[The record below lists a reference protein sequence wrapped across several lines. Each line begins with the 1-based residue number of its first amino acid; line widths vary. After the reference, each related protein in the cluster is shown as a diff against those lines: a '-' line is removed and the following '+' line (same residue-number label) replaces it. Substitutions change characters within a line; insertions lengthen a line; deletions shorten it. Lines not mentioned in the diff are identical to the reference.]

1 MKSATA
7 AVSILVLSSVSAI
20 AADTAPPSDPSSL
33 LMITS
38 ITSGT
43 KPAVDGLNGE
53 LWVYGGAGMGNAI
66 STTPITGLSIAR
78 EQSGSNFQGISGVTG
93 VITAPIGH
101 DFGLQIDLGTGTFE
115 RGVQG
120 NAAGHFFWRNPDQ
133 GLVGIYGSGQY
144 WARKGGKTGW
154 NIGPELEKYFD
165 QFTVG
170 GTLGVQGFD
179 FYNVTWDPTIPIKD
193 QRTPCNHQPI
203 RFFDNVSVKYY
214 PTDDVM
220 VKVGHSY
227 VKGDNAITAGA
238 EYIPEQFRGNATAT
252 ALFVDGAYGWDKG
265 SMIMGG
271 AKIYFGNSDKSL
283 KRRHREDDP
292 NASPFD
298 PSIVPSP
305 SIDRCTEGDS
315 ACLINNQVKL
325 TNYVQQTTTICTM
338 NKAIQDRNNAT
349 RSVIR

>member
-1 MKSATA
+1 MKSVKA
-7 AVSILVLSSVSAI
+7 ALSLLLLSSVSAT
-20 AADTAPPSDPSSL
+20 ADDTASTGSTSSL
-33 LMITS
+33 PMITS

-78 EQSGSNFQGISGVTG
+78 EESGSNFQGISGVTG

-120 NAAGHFFWRNPDQ
+120 NVAGHFFWRNPNQ

-154 NIGPELEKYFD
+154 NIGPEVEKYFD

-179 FYNVTWDPTIPIKD
+179 FYNVTWDPTISIND

-271 AKIYFGNSDKSL
+271 AKIYFGNRDKSL

-292 NASPFD
+292 NASAID
-298 PSIVPSP
+298 SGAINSCSVAKPSKS
-305 SIDRCTEGDS
+305 
-315 ACLINNQVKL
+315 K
-325 TNYVQQTTTICTM
+325 
-338 NKAIQDRNNAT
+338 
-349 RSVIR
+349 